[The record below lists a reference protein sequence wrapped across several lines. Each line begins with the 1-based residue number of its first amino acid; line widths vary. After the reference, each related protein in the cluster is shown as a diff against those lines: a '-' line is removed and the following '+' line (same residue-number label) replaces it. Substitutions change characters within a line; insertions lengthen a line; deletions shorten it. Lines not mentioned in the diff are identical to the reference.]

1 MENEDQT
8 SDALPVIEE
17 EKTIALRKPIG
28 LGGITYDKFDLREP
42 TAGELSRASKAG
54 GSLDVAIALISII
67 AKVPKSVVEKI
78 TQRDLEEAAGYLGG
92 FTLDG
97 PATGATSLQN

>member
-1 MENEDQT
+1 MENEDQVV
-8 SDALPVIEE
+8 DNVPAIEE
-17 EKTIALRKPIG
+17 EKTILLRKPIV

-54 GSLDVAIALISII
+54 ANLDVAIALISII
-67 AKVPKSVVEKI
+67 AKVPKGVVERI

-97 PATGATSLQN
+97 PATGATS